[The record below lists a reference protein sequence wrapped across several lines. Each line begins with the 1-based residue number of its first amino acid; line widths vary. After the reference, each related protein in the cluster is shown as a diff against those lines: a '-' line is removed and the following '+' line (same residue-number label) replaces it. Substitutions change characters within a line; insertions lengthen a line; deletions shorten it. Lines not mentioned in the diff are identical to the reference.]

1 MIDHLVYATPDLEPS
16 IAELAERLGVQPA
29 LGGRHLGRGTRNALV
44 GLGGR
49 RYLEIIGP
57 DPEQG
62 EPAEPRPFG
71 VDALDGAGLV
81 TWCARSSK
89 PLADA
94 VRAARDLGLEPGDPT
109 PMSRLRP
116 DGVRLEWVLTL
127 PQTSGPFAGVM
138 PFLIDW
144 GASPHPSDGA
154 PGGVDLVQLRLAHP
168 DPEKLHAVLAALG
181 AGDGVELVEA
191 SRCAVSALVS
201 THDGVL
207 QLG

>member
-1 MIDHLVYATPDLEPS
+1 MIDHLVYATPDLEPT

-29 LGGRHLGRGTRNALV
+29 IGGRHLGRGTRNALV
-44 GLGGR
+44 GLGGK

-71 VDALDGAGLV
+71 IDDLDGAGLA

-94 VRAARDLGLEPGDPT
+94 VMAARTVGIEPGDPT

-116 DGVRLEWVLTL
+116 DGVRLEWVLTV
-127 PQTSGPFAGVM
+127 PQMSGQFAGVV

-144 GASPHPSDGA
+144 GESPHPSASA
-154 PGGVDLVQLRLAHP
+154 PAGVDLVQLRLAHP
-168 DPEKLHAVLAALG
+168 DPERLHVMLSALG
-181 AGDGVELVEA
+181 ADDGVELVEG
-191 SRCAVSALVS
+191 SRPAVSALLS
-201 THDGVL
+201 TSDGVL